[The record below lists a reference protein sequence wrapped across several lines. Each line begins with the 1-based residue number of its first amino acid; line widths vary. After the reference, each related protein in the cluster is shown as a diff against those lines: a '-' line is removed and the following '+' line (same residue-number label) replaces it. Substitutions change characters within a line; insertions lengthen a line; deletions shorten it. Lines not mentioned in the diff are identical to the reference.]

1 MFFFYSNIYLIY
13 FAYNDHT
20 QMVEKK
26 NVIKLVPM
34 NPDVSLAE
42 KDVFIRSLFRNDNKL
57 LTKVISEEFEEI
69 LRTDPT
75 TVDGE
80 TKVVNYFDIPDEW
93 ANVKEKGKKGHIAD
107 SASNYFFLLMTC

>member
-1 MFFFYSNIYLIY
+1 MFFSTQLLIE
-13 FAYNDHT
+13 FILSTTLHRNL
-20 QMVEKK
+20 QKKK

-42 KDVFIRSLFRNDNKL
+42 KDVLIRSLFRNDDKL
-57 LTKVISEEFEEI
+57 LTKVMSEEFEEI

-80 TKVVNYFDIPDEW
+80 TKVVNYFDIAD
-93 ANVKEKGKKGHIAD
+93 GK
-107 SASNYFFLLMTC
+107 C